1 MEKMS
6 KEELID
12 KLLKIT
18 KELIIVTD
26 MSYEEIKKNYIQT
39 KIMLE
44 AYKDL
49 EKKEENNNDTN

>member
-1 MEKMS
+1 MEEMT
-6 KEELID
+6 KEELIE
-12 KLLKIT
+12 KLINVT
-18 KELIIVTD
+18 KELIIIMN

-49 EKKEENNNDTN
+49 VKGEVNDKN

>member
-1 MEKMS
+1 MEETNKE

-18 KELIIVTD
+18 KELILITD
-26 MSYEEIKKNYIQT
+26 ISYEEIKKNYVQS

-49 EKKEENNNDTN
+49 EEKEEN

>member
-1 MEKMS
+1 MT

-18 KELIIVTD
+18 KELIIITD

-49 EKKEENNNDTN
+49 AKEENNNDTN